1 MASKIN
7 GFDDAF
13 CEFTFL
19 RVPIAIPYEALLYP
33 KDTGSGLIVSTFN
46 YYYVLLL
53 RSLPLKITYC
63 YTPGNPCVPHGH
75 WDRLILLILNFY
87 YINGL

>member
-33 KDTGSGLIVSTFN
+33 KDTGSG
-46 YYYVLLL
+46 
-53 RSLPLKITYC
+53 
-63 YTPGNPCVPHGH
+63 
-75 WDRLILLILNFY
+75 
-87 YINGL
+87 